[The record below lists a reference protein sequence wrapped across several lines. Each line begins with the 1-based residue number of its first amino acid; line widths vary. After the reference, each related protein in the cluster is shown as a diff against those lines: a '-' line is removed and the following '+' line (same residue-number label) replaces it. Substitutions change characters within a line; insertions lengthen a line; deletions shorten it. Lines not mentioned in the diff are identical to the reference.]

1 MAKESSFFTIERVA
15 AMIDEDL
22 DLLHEASIWMDPED
36 GRVTIWGKDDEGT
49 TGFSN
54 FGIETLVK
62 FLADMRSQPGGIEQ
76 YLRSAQWPED
86 KINCVKSLMARS

>member
-1 MAKESSFFTIERVA
+1 VAKESSFFTIERVA

-49 TGFSN
+49 TGFSD
-54 FGIETLVK
+54 FGIETLVN
-62 FLADMRSQPGGIEQ
+62 FLADMRSQAGGLEQ
-76 YLRSAQWPED
+76 YLRKAEWPED
-86 KINCVKSLMARS
+86 KINFVKSLKTRS